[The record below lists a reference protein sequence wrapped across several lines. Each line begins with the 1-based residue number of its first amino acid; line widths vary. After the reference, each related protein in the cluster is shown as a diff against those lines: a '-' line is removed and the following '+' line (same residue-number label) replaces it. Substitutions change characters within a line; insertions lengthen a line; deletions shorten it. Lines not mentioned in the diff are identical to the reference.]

1 MSLVISS
8 EKIGNTLL
16 IELLRHLNQ
25 TFSKIGND
33 FFVIGATARDII
45 LNVLANTSSR
55 RKTRDLDIAI
65 AVTNWH
71 KYDEICQGL
80 IASGL
85 EKSKR
90 YAQRFYF
97 GHYEVD
103 VVPYGAVAKDDD
115 NIYWPPEE
123 TIAMSVKGF
132 DEVLSKAITVSID
145 NEFEIKIA
153 SLHGLFLLKLNA
165 WLDRN
170 ISTNKDAEDLWYI
183 IDNYYFANEERDIHP
198 EVYELEKFD
207 LSIGGA
213 YWLAHDIADLL
224 SSEDIAY
231 YRNVLLREIE
241 REQESRLVVQII
253 ETHRNVIST
262 EVLKVLQTI
271 SDVFSKRL
279 TDFSK

>member
-1 MSLVISS
+1 MSLNISS
-8 EKIGNTLL
+8 EKIDNPLL
-16 IELLRHLNQ
+16 VELLRQLNR
-25 TFSKIGND
+25 TFPKIGSD

-45 LNVLANTSSR
+45 LRVLANTSAR
-55 RKTRDLDIAI
+55 RKTKDLDIAI
-65 AVTNWH
+65 AVTGWD
-71 KYDEICQGL
+71 KYNSICQTLMADGF
-80 IASGL
+80 
-85 EKSKR
+85 EKSTHQ
-90 YAQRFYF
+90 AQRFYF
-97 GHYEVD
+97 GDYEVD
-103 VVPYGAVAKDDD
+103 IVPYGAVAKDDD

-170 ISTNKDAEDLWYI
+170 IGTNKDAEDMWYI
-183 IDNYYFANEERDIHP
+183 VDNYYFANEERGIHP
-198 EVYELEKFD
+198 EVYELDGFD
-207 LSIGGA
+207 LTIGGA

-224 SSEDIAY
+224 SQEQIVY
-231 YRNVLLREIE
+231 YADVLRNEIE
-241 REQESRLVVQII
+241 HEEDSRLVVQIL
-253 ETHRNVIST
+253 ETSRSVTSS

-279 TDFSK
+279 TDD